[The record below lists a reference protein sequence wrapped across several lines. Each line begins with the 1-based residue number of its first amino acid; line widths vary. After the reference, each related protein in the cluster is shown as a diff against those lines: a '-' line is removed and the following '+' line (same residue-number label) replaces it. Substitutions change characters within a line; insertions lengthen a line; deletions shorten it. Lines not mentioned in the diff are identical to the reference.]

1 MIEYYK
7 TVTFTHNGYR
17 EIAIVRKTDSILS
30 HSKVSVFEKFEDG
43 SFLSDNNTIYK
54 PLELMNGDKCLPCE
68 G

>member
-43 SFLSDNNTIYK
+43 SFLSDNNTIFK
-54 PLELMNGDKCLPCE
+54 PI
-68 G
+68 